1 MAEGCPWRQQGQH
14 HADVEERLH
23 NDHRSSWS
31 RPRRCSGQS
40 CRASTVTLPALGV
53 FAALH
58 TIRKEPFLINYPCA
72 SPKLESHTICSI
84 QHSTLARL
92 PTQIDRAE
100 GAGTEL
106 ASVGQMEPGANTV
119 LFSVTS
125 HPLTSLPFDGGRNFE
140 YAHCPRVKTPC
151 RRD

>member
-31 RPRRCSGQS
+31 RPQQGSGQS
-40 CRASTVTLPALGV
+40 CRAPTVTLPALGV
-53 FAALH
+53 FATLH

-72 SPKLESHTICSI
+72 LPKLESHKICSI

-92 PTQIDRAE
+92 STRLTGRKEPAQGSQALAKWNQAQI
-100 GAGTEL
+100 
-106 ASVGQMEPGANTV
+106 
-119 LFSVTS
+119 
-125 HPLTSLPFDGGRNFE
+125 PFYFL
-140 YAHCPRVKTPC
+140 
-151 RRD
+151 